1 MNPDD
6 SRHARLM
13 AMMTALG
20 RYGEPPDVARMAV
33 FLAGDETGFITG
45 ATFNVDGGFET

>member
-13 AMMTALG
+13 TMMTALG
-20 RYGEPPDVARMAV
+20 RYGEPEDVASMAV
-33 FLAGDETGFITG
+33 FLAGDETAFITG